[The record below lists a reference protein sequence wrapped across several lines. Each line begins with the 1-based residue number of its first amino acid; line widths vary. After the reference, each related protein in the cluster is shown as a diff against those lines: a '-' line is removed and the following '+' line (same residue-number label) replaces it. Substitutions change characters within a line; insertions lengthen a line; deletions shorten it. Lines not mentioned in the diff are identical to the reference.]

1 MTAPTVAEVVAGT
14 WAGPAPATWTTA
26 TAATPGPAEPEVQE
40 GVDPDSVTPGVLGF
54 AVTLAAVL
62 ACIPLFLSMTRKIRG
77 VQHRG
82 RLEEAAA
89 RAAGEAPSDT
99 PATGAPGA
107 GGADAT
113 PAGGAPTGPAVSD
126 GASGDPGS
134 GDADRA
140 APSGDDGAVGGPRP

>member
-1 MTAPTVAEVVAGT
+1 MTALGGELVTGL

-89 RAAGEAPSDT
+89 RAAAADGPADVPPAGSPRTDVPPSGS
-99 PATGAPGA
+99 PATDVPPVDDAPG
-107 GGADAT
+107 GAA
-113 PAGGAPTGPAVSD
+113 
-126 GASGDPGS
+126 
-134 GDADRA
+134 
-140 APSGDDGAVGGPRP
+140 GGPRP